1 MALNARSVAE
11 AFSSHRFEDAF
22 PYLAEGVVWLLP
34 GAEGLEG
41 RDAVVAA
48 CRSTAADL
56 ADTPIQ
62 VDRFVVVD
70 GGDVVAVDTVTRYG
84 DGDEI
89 STVAS
94 CDIYEYRDGLIVRIT
109 SYTVEV

>member
-1 MALNARSVAE
+1 MVLTARAVAE
-11 AFSSHRFEDAF
+11 AFSEHRFEEAF
-22 PYLAEGVVWLLP
+22 PSLAEDVIWRMP
-34 GAEGLEG
+34 GGDDLAG
-41 RDAVVAA
+41 REAVVAA
-48 CRSTAADL
+48 CRSTSAAL

-62 VDRFVVVD
+62 VERFIVID

-84 DGDEI
+84 EKDDI

-94 CDIYEYRDGLIVRIT
+94 CDIYEYRDDLIIQIT